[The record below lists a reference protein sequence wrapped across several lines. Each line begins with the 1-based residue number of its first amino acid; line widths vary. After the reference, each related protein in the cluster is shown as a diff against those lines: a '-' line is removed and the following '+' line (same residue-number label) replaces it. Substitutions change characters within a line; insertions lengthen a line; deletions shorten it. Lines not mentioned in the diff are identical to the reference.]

1 MIFFILKL
9 TSSIVTLI
17 KSYGDKSKKF
27 TGGLGLPLI
36 TCNQCYIHL
45 YAYVNIRLTSTHVY
59 DIRKRSTIIDLAL
72 NFSGH
77 I

>member
-36 TCNQCYIHL
+36 TSQSVLHTFICLCNY
-45 YAYVNIRLTSTHVY
+45 
-59 DIRKRSTIIDLAL
+59 
-72 NFSGH
+72 
-77 I
+77 